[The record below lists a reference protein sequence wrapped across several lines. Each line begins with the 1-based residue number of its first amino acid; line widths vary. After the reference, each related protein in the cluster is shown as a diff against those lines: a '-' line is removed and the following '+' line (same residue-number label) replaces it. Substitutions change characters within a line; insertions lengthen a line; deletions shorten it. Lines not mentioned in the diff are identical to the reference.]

1 MEKKIHNVWYKVLI
15 SAVILLAVMALSCC
29 VGSVKIP
36 VKDVIKAVTGYGE
49 VSKATYTIV
58 NKVRFPRICMASLVG
73 GGLAM
78 IGAVMQGL
86 FKNPMADPSILGISS
101 GSAFGAAIVIVF
113 DLNFI
118 FHGFTGTY
126 LGAMAGALL
135 AWFLVYNI
143 ARISGEHDL
152 NSTLLAGIAISS
164 VLSAL
169 ITLLMTIHRESMEQV
184 YLWML
189 GSFSN
194 STAQRTIYVAIVTAV
209 CFVILIIMAPRID
222 ILKLGR
228 EAATGLG
235 VSTSRTTGILLCV
248 CSLLLAFCVA
258 NSGIIGFVGLII
270 PHCVGFMRV
279 YKMRGKLIMCFLVG
293 AVFTLLC
300 DTLART
306 MIAPGEIAIGALT
319 SLIGSPYFLY
329 LMLKNLIRERRMR

>member
-1 MEKKIHNVWYKVLI
+1 MEKTKHNVWYKILI
-15 SAVILLAVMALSCC
+15 AVILLVLTMAVSCC
-29 VGSVKIP
+29 LGSVKIP
-36 VKDVIKAVTGYGE
+36 IRDVIKAVTGVGE
-49 VSKATYTIV
+49 VSKATDMIV
-58 NKVRFPRICMASLVG
+58 NKVRFPRICMAALVG
-73 GGLAM
+73 GGLA
-78 IGAVMQGL
+78 IVGAVMQGL

-101 GSAFGAAIVIVF
+101 GSAFGAAVVITF
-113 DLNFI
+113 NLNFV

-135 AWFLVYNI
+135 AWILVYNI

-152 NSTLLAGIAISS
+152 NSTLLAGVAISS
-164 VLSAL
+164 ILSAL
-169 ITLLMTIHRESMEQV
+169 ITLLMTLHRESMEQV

-194 STAQRTIYVAIVTAV
+194 STTQKTIAMAIVMAIT
-209 CFVILIIMAPRID
+209 FPILLFMAPRID
-222 ILKLGR
+222 VLKLGR

-235 VSTSRTTGILLCV
+235 VSTSRTTAILLCF

-258 NSGIIGFVGLII
+258 NCGIIGFVGLII

-293 AVFTLLC
+293 AIFTLLC

-306 MIAPGEIAIGALT
+306 VIAPGEIAIGALT
-319 SLIGSPYFLY
+319 SFVGAPYFLY
-329 LMLKNLIRERRMR
+329 LMLKNLLRERRMR

>member
-1 MEKKIHNVWYKVLI
+1 MEKIRHNVWYKVIISVIILI
-15 SAVILLAVMALSCC
+15 AVMALSCC
-29 VGSVKIP
+29 LGSVKIP
-36 VKDVIKAVTGYGE
+36 VKDVIGAVTGLSE
-49 VSKATYTIV
+49 VPKVTSTIV
-58 NKVRFPRICMASLVG
+58 NKVRFPRICMAALVG

-101 GSAFGAAIVIVF
+101 GSAFGAAVMIVF
-113 DLNFI
+113 NINFM

-126 LGAMAGALL
+126 IGAMAGALL

-164 VLSAL
+164 ILSAL
-169 ITLLMTIHRESMEQV
+169 ITLLMTLHRESMEQV

-194 STAQRTIYVAIVTAV
+194 STSQRTTIMAIATAV
-209 CFVILIIMAPRID
+209 IFPILIILAPRID
-222 ILKLGR
+222 VLKLGR

-235 VSTSRTTGILLCV
+235 VSTSRTIGILLCV
-248 CSLLLAFCVA
+248 CSMLLAFCVA

-293 AVFTLLC
+293 AIFTLLC

-306 MIAPGEIAIGALT
+306 LIAPGEIAIGAIT
-319 SLIGSPYFLY
+319 SIIGAPYFLY
-329 LMLKNLIRERRMR
+329 LMLKNLMRERRMR

>member
-1 MEKKIHNVWYKVLI
+1 
-15 SAVILLAVMALSCC
+15 
-29 VGSVKIP
+29 
-36 VKDVIKAVTGYGE
+36 
-49 VSKATYTIV
+49 
-58 NKVRFPRICMASLVG
+58 
-73 GGLAM
+73 M

-101 GSAFGAAIVIVF
+101 GSAFGAAIVSVF
-113 DLNFI
+113 NLNFI

-306 MIAPGEIAIGALT
+306 VIAPGEIAIGALT
-319 SLIGSPYFLY
+319 SLVGAPYFLY

>member
-1 MEKKIHNVWYKVLI
+1 
-15 SAVILLAVMALSCC
+15 
-29 VGSVKIP
+29 
-36 VKDVIKAVTGYGE
+36 
-49 VSKATYTIV
+49 
-58 NKVRFPRICMASLVG
+58 
-73 GGLAM
+73 
-78 IGAVMQGL
+78 
-86 FKNPMADPSILGISS
+86 
-101 GSAFGAAIVIVF
+101 
-113 DLNFI
+113 
-118 FHGFTGTY
+118 
-126 LGAMAGALL
+126 
-135 AWFLVYNI
+135 
-143 ARISGEHDL
+143 
-152 NSTLLAGIAISS
+152 
-164 VLSAL
+164 
-169 ITLLMTIHRESMEQV
+169 
-184 YLWML
+184 ML

>member
-1 MEKKIHNVWYKVLI
+1 MEKKRHNVWYKVLV

>member
-1 MEKKIHNVWYKVLI
+1 MEKKRHNVWYKVLV

-164 VLSAL
+164 VLSAI
-169 ITLLMTIHRESMEQV
+169 ITILMTIHRESMEQV